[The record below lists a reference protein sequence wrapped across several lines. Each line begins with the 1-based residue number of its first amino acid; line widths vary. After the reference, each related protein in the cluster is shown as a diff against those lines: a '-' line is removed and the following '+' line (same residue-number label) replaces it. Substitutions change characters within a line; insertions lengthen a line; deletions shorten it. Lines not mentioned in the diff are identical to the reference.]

1 MPAVNDDWFEPF
13 IQKQLAD
20 KKFADELHNKII
32 TDKLFYA
39 IEQKVTLQEQLVSLD
54 EFIKLPSS
62 HHHHH

>member
-1 MPAVNDDWFEPF
+1 
-13 IQKQLAD
+13 LAD